1 MDKETKNDVAA
12 VVGDVSSAGQETV
25 QQEATENEAP
35 KALTQADVDR
45 QISKLREKWEADQ
58 AEKVKTAVAEVY
70 AKAEAEAKMTEKE
83 RLEAD
88 LKDRMEEVEKRE
100 KKLADMELLASIKA
114 DLSTQGLPLEF
125 ADALLPLQE
134 EEAIKTAIAN
144 IKSSYDKSVQEA
156 VNAKLKQDPPRSQTR
171 EYGATGAGLGLGEFA
186 QKNRII
192 K

>member
-1 MDKETKNDVAA
+1 MNNETKNEVAA
-12 VVGDVSSAGQETV
+12 GVEDVSSAGQETA
-25 QQEATENEAP
+25 QQEVTENEAP

-70 AKAEAEAKMTEKE
+70 AKAEAAAKMTEKE
-83 RLEAD
+83 RLDAD

-134 EEAIKTAIAN
+134 EEAIKTAIASV
-144 IKSSYDKSVQEA
+144 KSAYDKSVQEA